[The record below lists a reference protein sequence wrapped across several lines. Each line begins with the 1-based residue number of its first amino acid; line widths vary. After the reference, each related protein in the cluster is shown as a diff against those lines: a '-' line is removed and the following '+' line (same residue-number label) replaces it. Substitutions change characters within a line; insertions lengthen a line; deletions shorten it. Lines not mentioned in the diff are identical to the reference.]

1 MIVREEENKEKQIL
15 EVANLIL
22 TAIRTAP
29 KGKGQDNIEAFII
42 YGDDLDRIAKTMEVL
57 AIEYEAKF
65 FARDAANIR
74 NSQAA
79 VIVGTRIKSLGLQN
93 SCQFCGF
100 ENCIEKEKQNN
111 IPCSFNNIDLGI
123 AIGSAVAIANNNFVD
138 NRVMFSLG
146 KAAIIDK
153 LFQSDIK
160 IAFGIPLSAYSKN
173 IYFDR

>member
-1 MIVREEENKEKQIL
+1 MIIREEENKEKQIL
-15 EVANLIL
+15 EVANLML

-29 KGKGQDNIEAFII
+29 KGKGQDNIEAFIV
-42 YGDDLDRIAKTMEVL
+42 YGDDLYKIANEMESL
-57 AIEYEAKF
+57 AIKYEASF

-74 NSQAA
+74 KSQAA
-79 VIVGTRIKSLGLQN
+79 ILVGTRIKSLGLQD

-100 ENCIEKEKQNN
+100 ENCIEKEKNSG

-146 KAAIIDK
+146 KSAIVNK
-153 LFQSDIK
+153 LFQTDVK
-160 IAFGIPLSAYSKN
+160 IAFGIPLSSYSKN